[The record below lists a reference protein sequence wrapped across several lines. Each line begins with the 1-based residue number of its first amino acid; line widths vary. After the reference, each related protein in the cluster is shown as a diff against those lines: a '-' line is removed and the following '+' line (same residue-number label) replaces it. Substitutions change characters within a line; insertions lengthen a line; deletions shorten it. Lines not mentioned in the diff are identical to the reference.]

1 MKKINALPID
11 NKSIMTH
18 FTERFHKGDCL
29 EEYDGVHRREVFE
42 LFGCR
47 CDISYEYGKNW
58 FLLRVLEGEEQEAMN
73 CYNHFK
79 DVVEFFNSYDK
90 DKQIIFNPKTGLY
103 GWYTMEDIPVVSGKL
118 GTKGKKVYVLRCL
131 EIFDFTPKLT
141 TIVYSDLGEA
151 ILKKD
156 EIVSDWKGELED
168 RSGDRYEIEET
179 ADAFYAY
186 YLDSY
191 LDDYIRIDIQ
201 QEVVE

>member
-29 EEYDGVHRREVFE
+29 AQYDGVHRREVFE

-58 FLLRVLEGEEQEAMN
+58 FRLWVLEGEKQAQMK
-73 CYNHFK
+73 CYNYFE
-79 DVVEFFNSYDK
+79 DVIGFFNSHDK
-90 DKQIIFNPKTGLY
+90 DKQIIYNPGTGLY
-103 GWYTMEDIPVVSGKL
+103 GWYSVEEIPAVPEKSDA
-118 GTKGKKVYVLRCL
+118 KGKKVYVLRCL
-131 EIFDFTPKLT
+131 EIYDFTPMLT

-168 RSGDRYEIEET
+168 RNGDRYEIEET

-191 LDDYIRIDIQ
+191 LDDYIKIDIE
-201 QEVVE
+201 QEEVE